1 MFEEKMQQGN
11 PNFDKTFSKQ
21 DEGCL
26 KHIVLIFFMEALGRN
41 ELFNS
46 PIYSR
51 HRLTKVTFY
60 YQQ

>member
-11 PNFDKTFSKQ
+11 ANFDKTFSNQ

-26 KHIVLIFFMEALGRN
+26 KHSCDIFMEALGRN
-41 ELFNS
+41 ELVNS

-51 HRLTKVTFY
+51 HRLTKATFY
-60 YQQ
+60 Y